1 MLAADSSLK
10 EVFPMRSIRFGLIL
24 LLAAATAAAVEGNA
38 AGVKW
43 TAPASWKPQA
53 ERPMRVATY
62 EIPAAPGSQPG
73 ECGVF
78 YFGQGQGGGVEE
90 NFTRWTKQ
98 FEGAGPAKKGEK
110 TIHGLLVH
118 TIDVSGTYLAS
129 GGPMMQSQGK
139 KPGHRLVGAIVEA
152 PQGLL
157 FFKCIGPSATIGK
170 AQADFD
176 ALLGSLSKAP
186 AARL

>member
-1 MLAADSSLK
+1 
-10 EVFPMRSIRFGLIL
+10 MRPIRFGLIL
-24 LLAAATAAAVEGNA
+24 LLVAAAAVAAAVEGIA

-43 TAPASWKPQA
+43 TAPASWKLQA

-62 EIPAAPGSQPG
+62 DIPAAPGSQPG

-78 YFGQGQGGGVEE
+78 YFGQGQGGSVEE

-98 FEGAGPAKKGEK
+98 FEGAGPAKKGDK
-110 TIHGLLVH
+110 TVHGLRVH

-139 KPGHRLVGAIVEA
+139 KSDHRLLGAIVEA

-157 FFKCIGPSATIGK
+157 FFKLIGPSATIGK
-170 AQADFD
+170 TQADFD
-176 ALLGSLSKAP
+176 ALLGSLAKAP
-186 AARL
+186 AAKL

>member
-1 MLAADSSLK
+1 MLGRVQ
-10 EVFPMRSIRFGLIL
+10 EVFPMRPIRFGLIL
-24 LLAAATAAAVEGNA
+24 LLVAAAAAAVEGAA

-43 TAPASWKPQA
+43 TAPGSWKPQA

-62 EIPAAPGSQPG
+62 GIPAAPGSQPG

-78 YFGQGQGGGVEE
+78 YFGQGQGGNVEE

-110 TIHGLLVH
+110 TIHGLPVH
-118 TIDVSGTYLAS
+118 TINISGTYLAS

-139 KPGHRLVGAIVEA
+139 KPGSRLIGAIVEA

-157 FFKCIGPSATIGK
+157 FFKCVGPSATVVK

-176 ALLGSLSKAP
+176 ALLGSLAKAP
-186 AARL
+186 AAKA